1 MFKKSL
7 IAVAVLGATAFSVQA
22 ADVTMYGKVDLG
34 LQYKTSEVTV
44 GDKTM
49 VDEDTFSME
58 NGRNSASR
66 FGIKGSEDLGNGMK
80 VSFQLENGF
89 KADSGEFKTEGKLFD
104 RQATVAF
111 SSDFGT
117 LTMGRV
123 GGIGSGAGFDIV
135 YLTGD
140 SFDGGCGDVLGLVQS
155 ARYDNMITY
164 QTPKFAGLQ
173 ATVQYSFNEDSTD
186 KDREGSSA
194 VDRYASAALTG
205 SFGALNTVLAYEFQ
219 NYQSYGEDKRG
230 EDGHVVYLGG
240 NYDCGFAKTFVM
252 GQYFKGVQTSG
263 VNALAM
269 LDDLN
274 VTKDVTYLDQADS
287 DYDKGVKGYGLHL
300 GTIVPIGNGDLTVG
314 AYYVDGTGE
323 TSKATVEERDFD
335 YMGLAT
341 KYEYRLSKRTS
352 VYLAAAYSKTT
363 VDATANHK
371 EIEGQLT
378 QVFTG
383 LTHAF

>member
-104 RQATVAF
+104 RQATVAL

-323 TSKATVEERDFD
+323 TSKAAVEERDFD